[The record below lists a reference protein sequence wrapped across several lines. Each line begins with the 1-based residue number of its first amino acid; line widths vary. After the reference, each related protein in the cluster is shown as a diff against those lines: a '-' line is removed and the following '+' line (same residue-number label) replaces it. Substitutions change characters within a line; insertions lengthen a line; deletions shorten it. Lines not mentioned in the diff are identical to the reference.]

1 MVVGGG
7 DGTIAAAGARLKGTG
22 IALGILPLGTMNML
36 AKDLGIPL
44 GLDAA
49 ALALAQGEI
58 REIDVAEVNGHV
70 FLCNSVIGSPS
81 WLGRH
86 RERQRGRAS
95 LRTRLAFAIAGLRAE
110 WRHRPMRL
118 RVELD
123 ARRRPVR
130 LWTRAVAVANNRY
143 AEGFGL
149 FMARPRL
156 DQGELALY
164 IARRY
169 GIWWWMRL
177 MAGMFLGTWRGSK
190 LVHEREAQQ
199 VTIRSPRTALRVM
212 NDGEALVLASPL
224 AYRIHPAALRVIVPP
239 PPRAAEEQA
248 PPPPRAAAVSA
259 ARASVGPAFRAEGPR
274 WSGVWPRHRA
284 EPARSRHRLRDLT
297 QGARHRD
304 SPAAMAFPARPA
316 RGRSSRC
323 PEHDISPYI
332 PDGAL
337 QPTLARWR
345 RHGRRKPSRCC
356 DAEIAV
362 VGLNTARRGGLYL
375 NWARGRVGRRR
386 LARMEEKLAA
396 LPAAPFRVVVAHHPF
411 VAPALAPLARVVGG
425 AEPALAAFARHRVG
439 LVLTGHLHLPDVRPP
454 ERSGGTLLVQAAT
467 ATSHRL
473 RGTPNAYHRVVVQD
487 GAARVATR
495 VWDGAAWR
503 DA

>member
-1 MVVGGG
+1 MRIAVVLNRSSGSLIGRHQAEEEVAAILAAAGLDAVLVPDHPEGLGARLDDAIARGADAVVVGGG

-44 GLDAA
+44 GLEDAA
-49 ALALAQGEI
+49 AALAQGEI
-58 REIDVAEVNGHV
+58 RAIDVAEVNGHV

-156 DQGELALY
+156 DRGELALY
-164 IARRY
+164 VARRY

-224 AYRIHPAALRVIVPP
+224 AYRIHPGALRVIVPP
-239 PPRAAEEQA
+239 PRAAEPDT
-248 PPPPRAAAVSA
+248 PPPP
-259 ARASVGPAFRAEGPR
+259 
-274 WSGVWPRHRA
+274 
-284 EPARSRHRLRDLT
+284 
-297 QGARHRD
+297 
-304 SPAAMAFPARPA
+304 
-316 RGRSSRC
+316 
-323 PEHDISPYI
+323 
-332 PDGAL
+332 AL
-337 QPTLARWR
+337 
-345 RHGRRKPSRCC
+345 
-356 DAEIAV
+356 
-362 VGLNTARRGGLYL
+362 
-375 NWARGRVGRRR
+375 
-386 LARMEEKLAA
+386 
-396 LPAAPFRVVVAHHPF
+396 LP
-411 VAPALAPLARVVGG
+411 
-425 AEPALAAFARHRVG
+425 
-439 LVLTGHLHLPDVRPP
+439 
-454 ERSGGTLLVQAAT
+454 
-467 ATSHRL
+467 
-473 RGTPNAYHRVVVQD
+473 
-487 GAARVATR
+487 
-495 VWDGAAWR
+495 
-503 DA
+503 